1 MEIIQSKLC
10 TGCLLQNIWEQIAM
24 ETHAQK
30 SFVQEMPEESLDEVT
45 ETFTETEQQEL
56 LNLLKT
62 KKDHQKR
69 AFIQL
74 KGRFIINFENS

>member
-1 MEIIQSKLC
+1 
-10 TGCLLQNIWEQIAM
+10 M

-30 SFVQEMPEESLDEVT
+30 SFVQEMPDESLDEMT
-45 ETFTETEQQEL
+45 ETFTETEKQEL

-62 KKDHQKR
+62 KEDPQKR

-74 KGRFIINFENS
+74 KGTFLLNFENS